1 MGRSRPGVGQEYLGR
16 GTAPAQQYRGQLEIV
31 RVAVGLARAR
41 VARPG
46 RASARVMRSRPS
58 QVLLTCSRQESKR
71 LSALAVVTALG
82 QREGMGG
89 PKLEELSRSECL
101 YLLASVSVGRVGLSS
116 RALPAVLPVNF
127 ALLDGEVVFRT
138 VEGTKFH
145 AAAAGRVL
153 AFEADGYETDGLS
166 GWSVL
171 VVGVSRVVTEPIEL
185 HRAQQLTVEPWG
197 VGGAADRIVRITSTL
212 VSGRRFQR
220 TP

>member
-1 MGRSRPGVGQEYLGR
+1 
-16 GTAPAQQYRGQLEIV
+16 
-31 RVAVGLARAR
+31 
-41 VARPG
+41 
-46 RASARVMRSRPS
+46 
-58 QVLLTCSRQESKR
+58 
-71 LSALAVVTALG
+71 
-82 QREGMGG
+82 MGG

-101 YLLASVSVGRVGLSS
+101 RLLASVSVGRVGLSIN
-116 RALPAVLPVNF
+116 ALPAVLPVNF

-145 AAAAGRVL
+145 AAATGRVL

-171 VVGVSRVVTEPIEL
+171 VVGVSRVVTESTEL
-185 HRAQQLTVEPWG
+185 HRALELTVEPWG
-197 VGGAADRIVRITSTL
+197 VGEAADRIVRITSTI

>member
-1 MGRSRPGVGQEYLGR
+1 
-16 GTAPAQQYRGQLEIV
+16 
-31 RVAVGLARAR
+31 
-41 VARPG
+41 
-46 RASARVMRSRPS
+46 MRSRPS
-58 QVLLTCSRQESKR
+58 QVPLACSLPKSKR
-71 LSALAVVTALG
+71 LSALAPLTTVG

-101 YLLASVSVGRVGLSS
+101 RLLASVSVGRVGLSIN
-116 RALPAVLPVNF
+116 ALPAVLPVNF

-171 VVGVSRVVTEPIEL
+171 VQGVSRVVTEPTEL
-185 HRAQQLTVEPWG
+185 DRARQLTVEPWG

>member
-1 MGRSRPGVGQEYLGR
+1 
-16 GTAPAQQYRGQLEIV
+16 
-31 RVAVGLARAR
+31 
-41 VARPG
+41 
-46 RASARVMRSRPS
+46 
-58 QVLLTCSRQESKR
+58 
-71 LSALAVVTALG
+71 
-82 QREGMGG
+82 MGG

-101 YLLASVSVGRVGLSS
+101 RLLASVSVGRVGLSIN
-116 RALPAVLPVNF
+116 ALPAVLPVNF

-145 AAAAGRVL
+145 AAATGRVL

-171 VVGVSRVVTEPIEL
+171 VVGVSRVVTEPTEL
-185 HRAQQLTVEPWG
+185 HRALELTVEPWG
-197 VGGAADRIVRITSTL
+197 VGEAADRIVRITSTI

>member
-1 MGRSRPGVGQEYLGR
+1 
-16 GTAPAQQYRGQLEIV
+16 
-31 RVAVGLARAR
+31 
-41 VARPG
+41 
-46 RASARVMRSRPS
+46 MRSRPS
-58 QVLLTCSRQESKR
+58 QVPLACSLPKSKR
-71 LSALAVVTALG
+71 LSALAPLTTVG

-101 YLLASVSVGRVGLSS
+101 RLLASVSVGRVGFSVK
-116 RALPAVLPVNF
+116 ALPAVLPVNF

-171 VVGVSRVVTEPIEL
+171 VQGVSRVVTEPTEL